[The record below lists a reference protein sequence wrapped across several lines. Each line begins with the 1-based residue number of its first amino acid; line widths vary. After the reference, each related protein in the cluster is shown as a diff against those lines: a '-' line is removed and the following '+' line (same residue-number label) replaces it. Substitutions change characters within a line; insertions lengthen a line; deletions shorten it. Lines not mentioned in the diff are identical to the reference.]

1 MGSPSALVQ
10 QLLAWRAQA
19 LQAAQAAGIPPR
31 EVELLLRERLGW
43 GSLERLLGRPPT
55 LQGDPLAEVEELWR
69 RRLTERI
76 PLQYLLGRVE
86 WAGLSL
92 RVTPAVLIPRPE
104 TELLVEQA
112 SLWLQSNLLPPGS
125 PFADLGTGSGA
136 IAIALAQGHPQL
148 QLLAVD
154 VSPEALAVAAANV
167 ADYHLQERVKLLQ
180 GSWFAPLD
188 PWRGRLRGLVS
199 NPPYIPTGELAYL
212 MPEVRLHEPRQAL
225 DGGEDGL
232 VHLRLLIQK
241 APDYL
246 APNSF
251 WAVEVMQ
258 GQAPW
263 VAEQLQARGGY
274 QQIQVH
280 RDLAG
285 IERVVSA
292 HFVG

>member
-1 MGSPSALVQ
+1 M
-10 QLLAWRAQA
+10 LAWRAQA
-19 LQAAQAAGIPPR
+19 LQAAQAAGIPPQ

>member
-19 LQAAQAAGIPPR
+19 LQAAQAAGIPPQ

-76 PLQYLLGRVE
+76 PLQYLLGGVE

>member
-1 MGSPSALVQ
+1 MQ

-19 LQAAQAAGIPPR
+19 LQAAQAAGIPPQ

>member
-19 LQAAQAAGIPPR
+19 LQAAQAAGIPPQ

-241 APDYL
+241 APD
-246 APNSF
+246 
-251 WAVEVMQ
+251 W
-258 GQAPW
+258 
-263 VAEQLQARGGY
+263 
-274 QQIQVH
+274 
-280 RDLAG
+280 
-285 IERVVSA
+285 
-292 HFVG
+292 

>member
-1 MGSPSALVQ
+1 VQ

-19 LQAAQAAGIPPR
+19 LQAAQAAGIPPQ

>member
-1 MGSPSALVQ
+1 MAQVQ

-19 LQAAQAAGIPPR
+19 RQEAQAAGISPQ
-31 EVELLLRERLGW
+31 EVDLLLKERLGW
-43 GSLERLLGRPPT
+43 GPLERLLGRP
-55 LQGDPLAEVEELWR
+55 LLGKEDPVAEVEVLWR
-69 RRLTERI
+69 RRLEERI
-76 PLQYLLGRVE
+76 PLQYLLGKVE

-112 SLWLQSNLLPPGS
+112 SLWLQANPLPPGS
-125 PFADLGTGSGA
+125 LFADLGTGSGA
-136 IAIALAQGHPQL
+136 IAIALAHKHPQL

-154 VSPEALAVAAANV
+154 VSPAALAVAAANL
-167 ADYHLQERVKLLQ
+167 AEHGLQERVQLLE

-199 NPPYIPTGELAYL
+199 NPPYIPTGELEHL

-232 VHLRLLIQK
+232 THLRLLVQT
-241 APDYL
+241 APAYL
-246 APNSF
+246 APHSF

-263 VAEQLQARGGY
+263 VAEQLRAQGCY

-292 HFVG
+292 CFVG

>member
-1 MGSPSALVQ
+1 MESSSALVQ

-19 LQAAQAAGIPPR
+19 RQAAQAAGISPQ

-43 GSLERLLGRPPT
+43 DPLERLLGRPPT
-55 LQGDPLAEVEELWR
+55 VQGDPLAEVEELWR

-263 VAEQLQARGGY
+263 VVEQLQARGGY